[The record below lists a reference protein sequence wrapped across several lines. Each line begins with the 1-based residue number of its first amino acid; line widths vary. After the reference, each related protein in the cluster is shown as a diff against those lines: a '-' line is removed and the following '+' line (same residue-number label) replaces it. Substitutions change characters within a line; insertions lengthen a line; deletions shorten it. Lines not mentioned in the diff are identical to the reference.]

1 MIFNDNDCIAAIST
15 PAGTGG
21 IAIIRLSGQDAFSI
35 ADKMISRSKKGVL
48 SAFVSEMADHTIE
61 HCYVFDFADPSAP
74 ELIDEC
80 LVSKMAAPRTYTTE
94 NVVEINS
101 HAGLAVVTR
110 ILDLAL
116 RCGARAAEPGEFTRR
131 AFLGGRIDLSSAE
144 AVIDVI
150 NAKTEDSRKAAVSA
164 LSGTLG
170 AEINSLCAL
179 LSEAIADLDVSI
191 DYPEYE
197 FDAEMGALAADR
209 INTVLR
215 RLKTL
220 SDTYY
225 AGRIAKEGLRMV
237 IAGPPNAGKSTL
249 MNTLCGVDRSIVT
262 DIPGTTRDT
271 IEEFLQLEGIP
282 VWVTDTAG
290 IHETDDTVEKIG
302 ISRTISALSDANI
315 VLYVIDPDSFS
326 GEEDVA
332 LAKSLLDPVNS
343 FILIN
348 KADIPR
354 SDCRRD
360 EIIAAF
366 APEYCAMNISAK
378 TGLGLDALLAKIKQ
392 AFRIGAVDFGYS
404 PVLTSSR
411 HKQLIDQAISLL
423 EQATGC
429 YSGNMPLDFVSYDI
443 RQASGKLCE
452 ITGKNV
458 TDEIINSIF
467 DRFCVGK

>member
-21 IAIIRLSGQDAFSI
+21 IAIIRLSGQDAFTI

-48 SAFVSEMADHTIE
+48 SAFVSKMGDHTIE
-61 HCYVFDFADPSAP
+61 HGYVFDFSAPSAP

-80 LVSKMAAPRTYTTE
+80 LVSKMEAPRTYTTE

-131 AFLGGRIDLSSAE
+131 AFFGGRIDLSSAE

-150 NAKTEDSRKAAVSA
+150 NAKTEVSRKAAVSA
-164 LSGTLG
+164 LSGALG
-170 AEINSLCAL
+170 SEINDLCAL
-179 LSEAIADLDVSI
+179 LSEAIADIDVSI

-197 FDAEMGALAADR
+197 FDAEMGAIAADR
-209 INTVLR
+209 INTVLG

-225 AGRIAKEGLRMV
+225 AGRIAKEGLKMV

-249 MNTLCGVDRSIVT
+249 MNKLCGVDRSIVT

-271 IEEFLQLEGIP
+271 IEEFLQLDGIP
-282 VWVTDTAG
+282 VWITDTAG
-290 IHETDDTVEKIG
+290 IHETEDTVEKIG

-315 VLYVIDPDSFS
+315 VLYLVDPDSFG
-326 GEEDVA
+326 GEEDVSQ
-332 LAKSLLDPVNS
+332 AKSLLDPVNS

-348 KADIPR
+348 KADLPR
-354 SDCRRD
+354 NDNRRE
-360 EIIAAF
+360 EIFNAF
-366 APEYCAMNISAK
+366 SPDFNVMSVSAK
-378 TGLGLDALLAKIKQ
+378 TGLGLDNLLSSIEE
-392 AFRIGAVDFGYS
+392 AFRIGAVDFRYS

-423 EQATGC
+423 EEAAGC
-429 YSGNMPLDFVSYDI
+429 YSSKMPLDFVSYDI

-458 TDEIINSIF
+458 TEEIINSIF